1 MGKTTKKVRSY
12 RAVFENGAEY
22 RFFATSYETAE
33 DVAESRAIEL
43 ETKVKELIEC
53 TENGVEP
60 CNKEA
65 ETPQE
70 EHEEPWYGS
79 RIVAINGQP
88 YVKARYEFDP
98 PEVAEKVAEA
108 IKDANIPGLT
118 IKSVEPTEKSCSA
131 FEICFNANGMEVLQI
146 AQGLMH
152 VKELAKIVYAKKE
165 WILNVVTDAIEAEL
179 FGRRRS

>member
-65 ETPQE
+65 ETPQK

-79 RIVAINGQP
+79 RIVVINGQP

-98 PEVAEKVAEA
+98 EVTSKVIET
-108 IKDANIPGLT
+108 IKDENIAGLT
-118 IKSVEPTEKSCSA
+118 IKSVEPTEEGAGA
-131 FEICFNANGMEVLQI
+131 FEICFNVDGAEVLRI
-146 AQGLMH
+146 ARGLRSI
-152 VKELAKIVYAKKE
+152 KEFADLVYAKKE
-165 WILNVVTDAIEAEL
+165 WVLEVVAGALEAEL